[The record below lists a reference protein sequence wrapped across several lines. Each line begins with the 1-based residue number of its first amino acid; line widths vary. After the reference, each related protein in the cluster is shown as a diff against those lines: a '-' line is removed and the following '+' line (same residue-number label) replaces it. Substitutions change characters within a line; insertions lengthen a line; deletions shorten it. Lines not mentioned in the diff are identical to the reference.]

1 METAFEII
9 GKLGN
14 QFCMAFPQGNSLLA
28 DGVES
33 GGAFLDKRDEA

>member
-1 METAFEII
+1 MEASFEII
-9 GKLGN
+9 GKLEN
-14 QFCMAFPQGNSLLA
+14 RFSMAFPQGNSLLA